1 MREIKV
7 NNMIEIKAEA
17 EAKWDPLQAQS
28 IKYIIRLFEATS
40 RAAGGYSNS
49 FYSNSDWAD
58 YFCK

>member
-17 EAKWDPLQAQS
+17 EAKWDPLQVQS

-40 RAAGGYSNS
+40 RAAGGYQ
-49 FYSNSDWAD
+49 
-58 YFCK
+58 